1 MDDQRIIELFYERNE
16 AAINEV
22 RTKYGRLCYKISGN
36 ILKSE
41 EDIEECISDTFLA
54 LWTSIP
60 PENPQHLSSYICR
73 ILKNLC
79 LNKSKYNSAEKRCE
93 SFTLSLE
100 ELSECLTDSV
110 TEKELSSSELGE
122 AISSFLRLQKST
134 SRAVFIRRYWYSD
147 SVRDIAL
154 RYNMNESTVRSLLH
168 RTRKKLKDYLTK
180 EGYYRE

>member
-16 AAINEV
+16 TAINEV

-60 PENPQHLSSYICR
+60 PEKPQHLSSYICR

-100 ELSECLTDSV
+100 ELSECLPDSV